1 MHCIECDE
9 LLTAIE
15 SFIAKADKSLA
26 DELERAG
33 FAESEETVK
42 QIEELEEELAEVF
55 EEQSEEI
62 EKLIQDAAEK
72 GLSFDETKKLLED
85 FKKTDKIRD
94 KLFPIF
100 LGRYTEYVP
109 HLANIYIADM
119 DSELI
124 VEQISKK
131 TTGWISQWSYELSEL
146 MHLSSYNEIEAILT
160 KGLKN
165 GNGIDAVARD
175 ILENG
180 IRDEY
185 YKAKRVAVTEILRA
199 HSMAQEEAIQ
209 QCPASEFKEWI
220 HTGGHKNKPRENHVK
235 MNGQRVPK
243 NQNFKL
249 IGADGITYLADIP
262 HDPALPAGETI
273 NCHCTHRGVPSAEI
287 LGLPLE
293 ERKRLQQQAIAEMGD
308 EWEIELD
315 AENKLRAGIN
325 EATIKCDWLKNKKTV
340 EERKKYFR
348 SDSRWALFES
358 GVIQNDADLDRLFK
372 TVDTK
377 YGKRK
382 VFKTLTELKED
393 GIITVSD
400 KTLKHSTV
408 GDFTNLKNPKKP
420 PSAKNGGKMKGGG
433 HSQANIELL
442 ESKGYKYTITKT
454 YDNGVRIGN
463 VEMHKDDEK
472 SNNSGQSW
480 FPKDW
485 NNDDVLKAGTYIVNT
500 VESDKVKR
508 FGEYNGVRIG
518 IFVDNEGYPSTIF
531 PDADNQP

>member
-15 SFIAKADKSLA
+15 AFIAKADKSLA

-55 EEQSEEI
+55 EEQSDEI

-85 FKKTDKIRD
+85 FKKTDNIKD

-146 MHLSSYNEIEAILT
+146 MHLSSYNEIEAILE

-249 IGADGITYLADIP
+249 IGADGITYLADFP

-273 NCHCTHRGVPSAEI
+273 NCHCIHRGVPSAEI

-293 ERKRLQQQAIAEMGD
+293 ERKRLQQQAIAEMD
-308 EWEIELD
+308 DKWEAELD
-315 AENKLRAGIN
+315 AKNKARAGI
-325 EATIKCDWLKNKKTV
+325 
-340 EERKKYFR
+340 
-348 SDSRWALFES
+348 
-358 GVIQNDADLDRLFK
+358 
-372 TVDTK
+372 TVDNPDK
-377 YGKRK
+377 S
-382 VFKTLTELKED
+382 
-393 GIITVSD
+393 GIIESKEQHHLKDLIRKGDISIKLNPEKQNPHIFSSSEYNPNINKSYFEITFEQLQEILNNNYATGKIYIKSDGQIKEVISLSDNIATVVD
-400 KTLKHSTV
+400 
-408 GDFTNLKNPKKP
+408 
-420 PSAKNGGKMKGGG
+420 KNGNIIGKTN
-433 HSQANIELL
+433 NITVHY
-442 ESKGYKYTITKT
+442 SKSRT
-454 YDNGVRIGN
+454 
-463 VEMHKDDEK
+463 H
-472 SNNSGQSW
+472 
-480 FPKDW
+480 
-485 NNDDVLKAGTYIVNT
+485 IVPAQ
-500 VESDKVKR
+500 R
-508 FGEYNGVRIG
+508 RA
-518 IFVDNEGYPSTIF
+518 DNES
-531 PDADNQP
+531 